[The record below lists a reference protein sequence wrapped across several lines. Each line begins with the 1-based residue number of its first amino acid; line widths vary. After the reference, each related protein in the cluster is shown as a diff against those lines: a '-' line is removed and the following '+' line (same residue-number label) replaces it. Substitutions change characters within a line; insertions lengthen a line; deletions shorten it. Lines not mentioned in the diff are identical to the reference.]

1 MLELNVSRVY
11 RETGRKSFPH
21 LPQDRSKIYSKTE
34 YIPESIVLKR
44 WNSFVPFRFTHFLE
58 LTLLLENNRG
68 ADSKRPFNI

>member
-1 MLELNVSRVY
+1 MFLEFIGKLDGKVFLTY
-11 RETGRKSFPH
+11 HKTGVKFTQRRRTIS
-21 LPQDRSKIYSKTE
+21 
-34 YIPESIVLKR
+34 ESIVLKR